1 MQLELKHIA
10 PYLPYDLKI
19 EYVEHGIKKISEIS
33 LLSPFG
39 LGLHSDVWRGFEAVK
54 LILKDI
60 DDFNPHE
67 KKLEVEDFIGIGN
80 WCEAYDE
87 YMDIFEDNIGT
98 SEALVLQAPQ
108 PIFQYFLSQHYDVFD
123 LISKGLAI
131 SESEATK

>member
-1 MQLELKHIA
+1 MKLELKHIA

-19 EYVEHGIKKISEIS
+19 EYIMYGLKKISEIS

-39 LGLHSDVWRGFEAVK
+39 LALYNNHWRAFEMVK
-54 LILKDI
+54 PILKDI
-60 DDFNPHE
+60 DDFDPSE
-67 KKLEVEDFIGIGN
+67 KRSEVEEFVGIGN

-87 YMDIFEDNIGT
+87 YMDIFEDNIGS

-108 PIFQYFLSQHYDVFD
+108 PIFNYFLSQHYDVFG

-131 SESEATK
+131 SESEVIK